1 MVSVEIMYRPDFR
14 RRQQAALFLCVKG
27 VVVMKKAVDFA
38 IKNWRPLV
46 LAYAII
52 AVAVFVCILIFFW
65 NGWKETEQEKELWP
79 DFEYD
84 YPEESDWR
92 KVCVICLSLFIA
104 LGCAVLWPGIPLI
117 ISSGI
122 LLVRLAERFPE
133 LFGNMLEMDP
143 DEPEDPDAD

>member
-1 MVSVEIMYRPDFR
+1 
-14 RRQQAALFLCVKG
+14 
-27 VVVMKKAVDFA
+27 MKKAVDFA

-52 AVAVFVCILIFFW
+52 AAAVFVCILIFFW
-65 NGWKETEQEKELWP
+65 NGWKETEKEKELWP

-84 YPEESDWR
+84 YPEESGWR
-92 KVCVICLSLFIA
+92 KACVICLSLFIA

-133 LFGNMLEMDP
+133 LFGNMLEMDL